1 MRVTIN
7 DIAKA
12 SGFSKTSVSFAF
24 NDPSRIS
31 KKTRSKI
38 LSIAESLGYVPDPVA
53 RNLSMRKIGTI
64 GFLVPQAISRVFLNP
79 YMNQLLL
86 GIGEACQAKD
96 YSLTVVPP
104 LRGRI
109 FDGVRSAAVDGF
121 ITLGLHPEMKLVQLI
136 KQRHIPFVT
145 IDGTPAQDIPGV
157 NTYDQ
162 KAAYRMMEKIIAAG
176 HRRIAIFSLEHA
188 KTRED
193 HIYTGARDWRLEGFR
208 KALQDNG
215 IDHESIPVYDCE
227 SSEQG
232 GRDAVRT
239 ALEQT
244 PGASNRPTTMAFMSD
259 IAAIGAMNELQSRG
273 ITVPDDISVTGFD
286 NIPEASMVHPK
297 LTTMAQPGFEIGK
310 AATQMLFDLLDER
323 KLEKHLYFDSQFIAR
338 ESLGTIS

>member
-31 KKTRSKI
+31 KQTRSKI
-38 LSIAESLGYVPDPVA
+38 LNIAESLGYVPDPVA

-79 YMNQLLL
+79 YMNQILL
-86 GIGEACQAKD
+86 GIGEACQKKD

-145 IDGTPAQDIPGV
+145 IDGTPAADIPGV

-162 KAAYRMMEKIIAAG
+162 EAAYRMMEEIIRAG

-188 KTRED
+188 KTSED
-193 HIYTGARDWRLEGFR
+193 HVYTGARDWRLEGFQ
-208 KALQDNG
+208 KALSDHG
-215 IDHESIPVYDCE
+215 IDPDSIPVYDCE

-232 GRDAVRT
+232 GQDAVKR
-239 ALEQT
+239 ALEAL
-244 PGASNRPTTMAFMSD
+244 PNLSSRPTAMAFMSD
-259 IAAIGAMNELQSRG
+259 IAAIGAMNELEIRN
-273 ITVPDDISVTGFD
+273 ITVPKDISVTGFD

-297 LTTMAQPGFEIGK
+297 LTTMAQPGFQIGM
-310 AATQMLFDLLDER
+310 AATQMLFDLMDQR
-323 KLEKHLYFDSQFIAR
+323 KLEKHLYFESEFISR
-338 ESLGTIS
+338 ESLGIIS